1 MTEYP
6 FWFPAPRKNRN
17 ADYRL
22 PWHASTEQQLG
33 RSTDWHRDCF
43 VSGDSPQAAQR
54 FLFSG
59 YFRQILSTLTR
70 NGRDPARLWD
80 AEDGIVRSVH
90 QQILMAIMKTSV
102 RRKLE
107 PQRPEPQ
114 EPKSPPAPLESLEDI
129 AWELWLLIEL
139 LAPVR
144 RRLPNTA
151 SQKLVDY
158 VKDRLIAKSV
168 ALAKWK
174 KARPELF
181 PDSPIG
187 ARDVL
192 PGENWIF
199 PEHRTLAD
207 VIEAERTSTRV
218 FSKAS

>member
-1 MTEYP
+1 
-6 FWFPAPRKNRN
+6 
-17 ADYRL
+17 
-22 PWHASTEQQLG
+22 
-33 RSTDWHRDCF
+33 
-43 VSGDSPQAAQR
+43 
-54 FLFSG
+54 
-59 YFRQILSTLTR
+59 
-70 NGRDPARLWD
+70 
-80 AEDGIVRSVH
+80 
-90 QQILMAIMKTSV
+90 MKTSV

-107 PQRPEPQ
+107 QPHPEPQ
-114 EPKSPPAPLESLEDI
+114 QPKSPPVLPESLEDI
-129 AWELWLLIEL
+129 AWELWLLVEL

-144 RRLPNTA
+144 RGLPNTA

-181 PDSPIG
+181 PDSLIG

-199 PEHRTLAD
+199 PDHRTLAD
-207 VIEAERTSTRV
+207 VIKAEQTSARV

>member
-1 MTEYP
+1 LRT
-6 FWFPAPRKNRN
+6 
-17 ADYRL
+17 
-22 PWHASTEQQLG
+22 
-33 RSTDWHRDCF
+33 
-43 VSGDSPQAAQR
+43 
-54 FLFSG
+54 
-59 YFRQILSTLTR
+59 
-70 NGRDPARLWD
+70 
-80 AEDGIVRSVH
+80 
-90 QQILMAIMKTSV
+90 
-102 RRKLE
+102 
-107 PQRPEPQ
+107 
-114 EPKSPPAPLESLEDI
+114 

-181 PDSPIG
+181 ADFPVP

-199 PEHRTLAD
+199 PDHRTLAD
-207 VIEAERTSTRV
+207 VIEAEQTSARV
-218 FSKAS
+218 LSKAS

>member
-1 MTEYP
+1 MKISSVK
-6 FWFPAPRKNRN
+6 RK
-17 ADYRL
+17 
-22 PWHASTEQQLG
+22 
-33 RSTDWHRDCF
+33 
-43 VSGDSPQAAQR
+43 
-54 FLFSG
+54 
-59 YFRQILSTLTR
+59 
-70 NGRDPARLWD
+70 
-80 AEDGIVRSVH
+80 
-90 QQILMAIMKTSV
+90 
-102 RRKLE
+102 
-107 PQRPEPQ
+107 PEPQ
-114 EPKSPPAPLESLEDI
+114 EPKSPPVPLESIEDI

-181 PDSPIG
+181 PDSPIR

-199 PEHRTLAD
+199 PDRTFAE
-207 VIEAERTSTRV
+207 VIEAERNPATV
-218 FSKAS
+218 LSKAS